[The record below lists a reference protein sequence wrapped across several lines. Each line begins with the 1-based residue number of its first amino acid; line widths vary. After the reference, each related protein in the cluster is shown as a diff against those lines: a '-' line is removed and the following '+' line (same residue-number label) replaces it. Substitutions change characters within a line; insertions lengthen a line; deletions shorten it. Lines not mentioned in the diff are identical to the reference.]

1 MLVIIL
7 LFYISFMVYLLF
19 HNFVEKYDKL
29 LKSLGSAMAVI
40 FLCFMMYV
48 TTASMVSAILDIP
61 HVNYTVLLSSLILTF
76 VIVYWCV
83 KVVKTFE

>member
-76 VIVYWCV
+76 VIVYWYV

>member
-76 VIVYWCV
+76 VIVYWYI

>member
-1 MLVIIL
+1 MLIIIL

-19 HNFVEKYDKL
+19 SNFVEKYDKL

-40 FLCFMMYV
+40 FLCFMLYV
-48 TTASMVSAILDIP
+48 TTASMVPAILDIP
-61 HVNYTVLLSSLILTF
+61 HVNYTVLLSSLMLTF
-76 VIVYWCV
+76 VIIYWYI

>member
-1 MLVIIL
+1 
-7 LFYISFMVYLLF
+7 MVYLLF